1 MMAKNICLDFQ
12 LHYFIVGD
20 DPHAMD
26 AKIHNEAERYLLKA
40 VFELQN
46 YVECDISV
54 RVEAKNEGGIID
66 NLLLISDKIDILGTL
81 TALLAGF
88 IASFFRP
95 AIHKT
100 DEIKN
105 RIEIAEKIKSGNF
118 SKEEAEILLKSDKQ
132 LKKWISKYYET
143 LSKEETIS
151 KIEANIPTEDNQNK
165 TATIEKK
172 DFYSHVIQEATSTT
186 TEIINGTTI
195 YIVSPVLVKGRKLP
209 WRGIYSGLPIEFK
222 IDDKDFLKQV
232 YDQEIKF
239 GNGTS
244 ITCNML
250 IETKTTIKDDDIE
263 EVKMCYI
270 VKLVTQW
277 SDDEHF
283 QYETKKYKKIKNEQN
298 QPKQATLFSDD
309 SFE

>member
-1 MMAKNICLDFQ
+1 MVTQNICLDFQ

-20 DPHAMD
+20 APHVMD

-40 VFELQN
+40 ISELQK
-46 YVECDISV
+46 YVRCDISV

-66 NLLLISDKIDILGTL
+66 NLLLICDKIDISVTL

-88 IASFFRP
+88 IGSFFRP

-105 RIEIAEKIKSGNF
+105 RIEIAEKAKSGDF
-118 SKEEAEILLKSDKQ
+118 SKEEAEILLKGDKQ
-132 LKKWISKYYET
+132 LKKWISKYYES
-143 LSKEETIS
+143 LSKEETIT
-151 KIEANIPTEDNQNK
+151 KIEANLPTEDNQNNI
-165 TATIEKK
+165 ATIEKK
-172 DFYSHVIQEATSTT
+172 DFYSHVIQEGTNIT

-244 ITCNML
+244 ITCNL
-250 IETKTTIKDDDIE
+250 YIETKTTIKDDIE
-263 EVKMCYI
+263 EIKSYYTVKFI
-270 VKLVTQW
+270 SQW
-277 SDDEHF
+277 SDDEYF
-283 QYETKKYKKIKNEQN
+283 QYETKKYKRIKKEQN
-298 QPKQATLFSDD
+298 QPKQTTLFRDD
-309 SFE
+309 FFE